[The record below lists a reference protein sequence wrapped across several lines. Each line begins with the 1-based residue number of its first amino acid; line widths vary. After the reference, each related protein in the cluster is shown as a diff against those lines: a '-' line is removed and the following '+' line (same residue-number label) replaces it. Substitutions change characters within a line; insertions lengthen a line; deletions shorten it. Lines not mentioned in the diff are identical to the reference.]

1 MFYPDLRGWSI
12 YRVIIKASIC
22 SIKIQPMARLY
33 LCPRL
38 ICAASLLIILLNS
51 CAKTSDAPV
60 AAPAS
65 APAKP
70 MLQVATQADVLLQ
83 DNDSLQALHLSWA
96 KMSDTLFP
104 NAVYT
109 VEAAN
114 HGTSFAAP
122 AIICSG
128 PDVSATLSVRE
139 WNDKLRS
146 IIVDDRRGL
155 VDLRLKISS
164 DRSVAYSDVITVAVT
179 PYQPLIK
186 YSGSSML
193 EVTGDNESTILPAG
207 SRIVSVLNNGEY
219 EGYVSFGTP
228 VSKFFISTGQT
239 VYMNGGSNSIST
251 NGSPFTTYEGPGI
264 YRVQVNMNTNNWAT
278 TKIGSW
284 GLNGTAVTK
293 DGSADAVMQYDD
305 ATQSWRITTT
315 LQPGDFV
322 FRADGSNT
330 VFFGHNTGSKTGAID
345 YYGEKIHITAEASYT
360 VVLRLMNAGNYGY
373 SLQRNN

>member
-1 MFYPDLRGWSI
+1 
-12 YRVIIKASIC
+12 
-22 SIKIQPMARLY
+22 MARLY

-38 ICAASLLIILLNS
+38 ICAASLLFILLNS
-51 CAKTSDAPV
+51 CTKTSDEPV
-60 AAPAS
+60 TRPVPAPAR
-65 APAKP
+65 PV
-70 MLQVATQADVLLQ
+70 LQVATETDILLQ

-122 AIICSG
+122 VTICTG
-128 PDVSATLSVRE
+128 TDISATLSVRQ

-146 IIVDDRRGL
+146 IIVDDRRGQ
-155 VDLRLKISS
+155 VDIRLKVSG
-164 DRSVAYSDVITVAVT
+164 DRSLAYSEVTTVSVT
-179 PYQPLIK
+179 PYHPVIT
-186 YSGSSML
+186 YSGSSVL
-193 EVTGDNESTILPAG
+193 SVTGDNESSILPSG
-207 SRIVSVLNNGEY
+207 SSIVSVLNNGEY
-219 EGYVSFGTP
+219 EGYISFGSP

-239 VYMNGGSNSIST
+239 VYMNGGSNSVST
-251 NGSPFTTYEGPGI
+251 NGSPFMTYEGPGV
-264 YRVQVNMNTNNWAT
+264 YRVQMNMNTNTWAARKT
-278 TKIGSW
+278 GSW

-315 LQPGDFV
+315 LQPGDFI

-330 VFFGHNTGSKTGAID
+330 VFFGHNPGSKTGAVD
-345 YYGEKIHITAEASYT
+345 YYGEKIHIPAEASYT
-360 VVLRLMNAGNYGY
+360 VVLRLMNAGNYSY